1 MTKIRENC
9 LKHNATAASCKEQ
22 FVVVSNFTEV
32 F

>member
-1 MTKIRENC
+1 MIKIRENC
-9 LKHNATAASCKEQ
+9 LKHKATASCKEQ